1 MAPGLIACT
10 GYLLLQGGLKIK
22 LKVTGQSDSGV
33 QCTRSVDLSQVVKSV
48 AMTLAVAALNQPDD
62 TNNTCGSQKI
72 KTPKQFVWAFLF
84 LPYLPEQCI
93 PMQTDITMLY
103 QLFQEHPYIS
113 TDTRNI
119 RENSIFFALKGANFD
134 GNTFAAEAL
143 RQGAAYAVVSDPLL
157 TGDRILQVPDT
168 LLALQ
173 SLANHHRRQLHI
185 PVLAITGSN
194 GKTTTKEL
202 ITTALSVKYNVHA
215 TLGNLN
221 NHIGVPLTLLGV
233 TRDIEFVVCEMGANH
248 GGEIAQLC
256 EIAQPTH
263 GLITNIGQAHLEGFG
278 SVEGVKKAKGELFE
292 YLNQHGGTA
301 FVNTDDPN
309 LIDLGLPLSN
319 KVTYGFNAAPG
330 PNILFTYT
338 SSPDQHGFT
347 LTDPASALAIHSS
360 MFGIYNASNMLAAY
374 TVGKYFNVPQDD
386 MVDALSTFVPRANRS
401 ERLVYKN
408 CILVKDAYNA
418 NPSSMEL
425 AIRAFSEL
433 YPDGWIVIG
442 DMKELGEGSPG
453 AHLHIVKLVSAM
465 QFGRIYLVGEAF
477 KKALVTSGIEDPRFI
492 PADKIESVK
501 GGWNWA
507 DCSGNALLLKGS
519 RSMHLEQ
526 LLDD

>member
-1 MAPGLIACT
+1 
-10 GYLLLQGGLKIK
+10 
-22 LKVTGQSDSGV
+22 
-33 QCTRSVDLSQVVKSV
+33 
-48 AMTLAVAALNQPDD
+48 
-62 TNNTCGSQKI
+62 
-72 KTPKQFVWAFLF
+72 
-84 LPYLPEQCI
+84 
-93 PMQTDITMLY
+93 MQTDITLLY
-103 QLFQEHPYIS
+103 HLFEEHPHIS

-134 GNTFAAEAL
+134 GNAFATEAL

-157 TGDRILQVPDT
+157 SGDRFIHVADT

-173 SLANHHRRQLHI
+173 SLANHHRRQLTI

-202 ITTALSVKYNVHA
+202 VTAALSVKYKVHA
-215 TLGNLN
+215 TSGNLN

-248 GGEIAQLC
+248 GSEIAQLC

-292 YLNQHGGTA
+292 YLKRHGGTA

-309 LIDLGLPLSN
+309 LIDLGLPLSH

-330 PNILFTYT
+330 PNIHFTYAT
-338 SSPDQHGFT
+338 SPDQHGFT
-347 LTDPASALAIHSS
+347 LTDSTSAVTIQSS
-360 MFGIYNASNMLAAY
+360 MFGIYNASNVLAAY
-374 TVGKYFNVPQDD
+374 TVGNYFDVRQKEL
-386 MVDALSTFVPRANRS
+386 VEALSAFIPKANRS
-401 ERLVYKN
+401 ERLVYKD

-425 AIRAFSEL
+425 AIRAFSEQ
-433 YPDGWIVIG
+433 YPGGWILIG
-442 DMKELGEGSPG
+442 DMKELGESSPG
-453 AHLHIVKLVSAM
+453 AHLHIVQLVAAM
-465 QFGRIYLVGEAF
+465 KFGRIYLVGDAF
-477 KKALVTSGIEDPRFI
+477 KKAFETSGIKDPRFL
-492 PADKIESVK
+492 PADRIESVK
-501 GGWNWA
+501 ADWNWA

-526 LLDD
+526 LLDDQK